1 MAKVESSAGDWL
13 TLSLDTSPATR
24 ADSELPVAFS
34 AALAQAEGAT
44 LGEGL
49 AGRDTGLLTTLVC
62 LDAELWLDDA
72 WQSLIDALGGGWL
85 DEALAGGRV
94 RLAVNS
100 GEQSV
105 YRGAIV
111 AGRRVALALTLA
123 LATAKVTEAGRA
135 EQAVVRGVRI
145 GIGGV
150 SASPLRARQTEAAL
164 RGRGV
169 RPELVEAAVD
179 TMRAEVRPAGAGD
192 AIEEATVS
200 AVDAL
205 LREALA
211 AALPAGPI
219 SS

>member
-1 MAKVESSAGDWL
+1 MAL
-13 TLSLDTSPATR
+13 
-24 ADSELPVAFS
+24 S
-34 AALAQAEGAT
+34 AALAQAERAT

-49 AGRDTGLLTTLVC
+49 SGRDTGLLTTLVC
-62 LDAELWLDDA
+62 LDAELWVDDA

-85 DEALAGGRV
+85 DDALAGGRV
-94 RLAVNS
+94 RLAVSS
-100 GEQSV
+100 GERSV
-105 YRGAIV
+105 YREARVG
-111 AGRRVALALTLA
+111 GRRVALAL
-123 LATAKVTEAGRA
+123 ATVTGAVRA
-135 EQAVVRGVRI
+135 RQTVVRGVRI
-145 GIGGV
+145 GVGGV

-169 RPELVEAAVD
+169 TQELVEAAVD
-179 TMRAEVRPAGAGD
+179 TVRGEVRPAGGGD

-211 AALPAGPI
+211 ASLQAGRQ

>member
-13 TLSLDTSPATR
+13 TLSLDTSPAAR
-24 ADSELPVAFS
+24 ADSGLPVAFS

-85 DEALAGGRV
+85 EEALAGGRV
-94 RLAVNS
+94 RLAVNL
-100 GEQSV
+100 GERSV
-105 YRGAIV
+105 YREARV
-111 AGRRVALALTLA
+111 AGRRVALALT
-123 LATAKVTEAGRA
+123 TVTGAVRA
-135 EQAVVRGVRI
+135 EQIVVRGVRI
-145 GIGGV
+145 GVGGV

-169 RPELVEAAVD
+169 TPELVEAAVD
-179 TMRAEVRPAGAGD
+179 TMRAEVRPAGAGE

-211 AALPAGPI
+211 AALPAGTT

>member
-1 MAKVESSAGDWL
+1 M
-13 TLSLDTSPATR
+13 
-24 ADSELPVAFS
+24 AFS

-49 AGRDTGLLTTLVC
+49 AERDTGLLTTLVC
-62 LDAELWLDDA
+62 LDTELWVDDA

-94 RLAVNS
+94 RLAVNA
-100 GEQSV
+100 GERSV
-105 YRGAIV
+105 YREARVG
-111 AGRRVALALTLA
+111 GRRVALALT
-123 LATAKVTEAGRA
+123 TVTGAVRA
-135 EQAVVRGVRI
+135 ERIVVRAVRI
-145 GIGGV
+145 GVGGV

-164 RGRGV
+164 RGRRI

>member
-1 MAKVESSAGDWL
+1 M
-13 TLSLDTSPATR
+13 
-24 ADSELPVAFS
+24 AFS

-100 GEQSV
+100 GERSV
-105 YRGAIV
+105 YREARV
-111 AGRRVALALTLA
+111 AGRRVALALT
-123 LATAKVTEAGRA
+123 TVTGAVRT

-145 GIGGV
+145 GVGGV
-150 SASPLRARQTEAAL
+150 SVSPLRARQTEAAL

-169 RPELVEAAVD
+169 RPGLVEAAVD

-211 AALPAGPI
+211 AALPAGLI

>member
-1 MAKVESSAGDWL
+1 MLE
-13 TLSLDTSPATR
+13 TSPAAR
-24 ADSELPVAFS
+24 ADSGLPLAFA
-34 AALAQAEGAT
+34 AALTQAEGAT

-49 AGRDTGLLTTLVC
+49 TGRDTGLLTTLVC
-62 LDAELWLDDA
+62 LDAELWVDDV

-85 DEALAGGRV
+85 DEAIAGGRA
-94 RLAVNS
+94 RLAVAS
-100 GEQSV
+100 GERSV
-105 YRGAIV
+105 YREARV
-111 AGRRVALALTLA
+111 AGRRVALAL
-123 LATAKVTEAGRA
+123 ATVTGAVRAKQT
-135 EQAVVRGVRI
+135 VVRDVRI
-145 GIGGV
+145 GVGGV

-169 RPELVEAAVD
+169 TQALVEAAVD
-179 TMRAEVRPAGAGD
+179 TVRGEVRPEGAGD

-211 AALPAGPI
+211 AALPAGPV